1 MNLEPLKE
9 AFRRGTLRILGME
22 SKTAHRNLEGLVTT
36 GDGFGLVDDHI
47 NRMRSGESQAHD
59 FADPSRSFLPLVRRR
74 ADGGFDFRAFYV
86 DSSDP
91 AEPQRA
97 PVAAVALAGADD
109 ASRDNDPQVDESGVE
124 PFESPC
130 EPDTA
135 PPDRR
140 PPPALPARQAEPAT
154 IRTPSPPP
162 QSTLDLSE
170 ETDDADKE
178 EDLGLVHQL
187 LTDYHARKLRWY
199 EQFIEGVKDA
209 HDPQRVLH
217 MIAGNKETDDLWS
230 DTPMTVGPTLS
241 WENLPRIRV
250 PLPFKERMYVLGR
263 VVGIDSP
270 NTSRIKITGEVL
282 LTPKYADVL
291 RKLTNN
297 PSKVMTPLLDSND
310 LSHRLLLYW
319 NRGRVRFK
327 IRLSRGLAIQSLE
340 SAVIEDAYL
349 EDITDEQIE
358 EQVEW
363 TAEALRR
370 RPPDEPEWRARSV

>member
-59 FADPSRSFLPLVRRR
+59 FADPSRSFLPLVRQR

-109 ASRDNDPQVDESGVE
+109 DSRDNDPQVNESGVE
-124 PFESPC
+124 PFEPPC

-135 PPDRR
+135 PTDRR

-178 EDLGLVHQL
+178 EDLSLVHQL

-199 EQFIEGVKDA
+199 EEFIEGVKDA

-217 MIAGNKETDDLWS
+217 MIAGNKESDDLWS

-250 PLPFKERMYVLGR
+250 PLPFKERMYLLGS

-270 NTSRIKITGEVL
+270 NTGRIKITSEVL

-291 RKLTNN
+291 RKLTHNA
-297 PSKVMTPLLDSND
+297 SKVMTPLLDSTD

-327 IRLSRGLAIQSLE
+327 IRLSRGLAIESLE

-370 RPPDEPEWRARSV
+370 RPPDAPEWRARGA

>member
-22 SKTAHRNLEGLVTT
+22 NKTAHRDLNGLVTT
-36 GDGFGLVDDHI
+36 GDGYGLVDDHI
-47 NRMRSGESQAHD
+47 RRMRSGESQAHD
-59 FADPSRSFLPLVRRR
+59 FADPSRSFLPLVRQR

-91 AEPQRA
+91 AEPQRV
-97 PVAAVALAGADD
+97 PVVAVALAGADD
-109 ASRDNDPQVDESGVE
+109 VSRYNDPQVDESSVE
-124 PFESPC
+124 PFEPLC

-135 PPDRR
+135 SPDKR
-140 PPPALPARQAEPAT
+140 PPPSLPARQAEPAT

-178 EDLGLVHQL
+178 EDLRLVHQL

-217 MIAGNKETDDLWS
+217 MIADNKESDDLWS
-230 DTPMTVGPTLS
+230 DTSMTVGPSLS

-270 NTSRIKITGEVL
+270 NTRRIKITGEVL

-291 RKLTNN
+291 RRLTNN
-297 PSKVMTPLLDSND
+297 ASNVMTPLLDSND

-349 EDITDEQIE
+349 DDISDEQIE
-358 EQVEW
+358 EHVEW
-363 TAEALRR
+363 TTEALRR
-370 RPPDEPEWRARSV
+370 RPPDVPEWRARSV